1 MISKGENGLTEA
13 EQAAWLDYIKRHFTK
28 VPVFKHFD
36 AKIVRLAPGEA
47 DVRLHSRPEYANTY
61 GITHGGI
68 VAALV
73 DMAAGVAMRTM
84 KIRLVTVEMSTNYF
98 APTALDAK
106 IIAYAKTVHLGRSLG
121 AAEVDVRDEQ
131 GRLLAKGK
139 ATFFVTGEDYLEEK
153 E

>member
-1 MISKGENGLTEA
+1 MTET
-13 EQAAWLDYIKRHFTK
+13 EQEAWLGYIERHFAK

-36 AKIVRLAPGEA
+36 ARIERLAPGEA
-47 DVRLHSRPEYANTY
+47 DVSLHSREEYANTY

-73 DMAAGVAMRTM
+73 DMAAGVAMRTL
-84 KIRLVTVEMSTNYF
+84 KVRLVTVEMSTNYF

-106 IIAYAKTVHLGRSLG
+106 IMACAKMTHLGKRLA
-121 AAEVDVRDEQ
+121 AAEVDVRDGS
-131 GRLLAKGK
+131 GRIVAKGK

-153 E
+153 EQG